1 MFFNRHEVE
10 QDVTKARALGWA
22 SLGIGLAEIAATKQ
36 VEDLL
41 GIDDTRE
48 RRNVLRAMGVREM
61 LSGASILIHS
71 KPDTG
76 MRTGV
81 WSRVAGD
88 ALDTA
93 LLAKAATIT
102 KKPVQFGI
110 VSAMVMGIGLADFLC
125 ARTLSN
131 KYSDA

>member
-1 MFFNRHEVE
+1 MFFQRHEEE
-10 QDVTKARALGWA
+10 QDVTQARALGWA
-22 SLGIGLAEIAATKQ
+22 SIGIGLAELAATKQ

-48 RRNVLRAMGVREM
+48 RRGVLRAMGVREI
-61 LSGASILIHS
+61 LSGASILIHDE
-71 KPDTG
+71 PNTG
-76 MRTGV
+76 LRTGV

-93 LLAKAATIT
+93 LLAKAATVT
-102 KKPVQFGI
+102 KKPIQFGI

-125 ARTLSN
+125 ARKLSS